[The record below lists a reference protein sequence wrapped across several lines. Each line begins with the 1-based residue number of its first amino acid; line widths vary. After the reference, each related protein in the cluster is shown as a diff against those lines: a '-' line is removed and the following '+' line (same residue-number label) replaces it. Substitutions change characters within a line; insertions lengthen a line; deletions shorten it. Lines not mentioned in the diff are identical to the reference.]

1 MDAFN
6 NTKTSEEL
14 DELFNKISDKS
25 STLKK
30 LVKIV
35 PNITEKKRID
45 NVIKGVEFTLDYAA
59 SLGYINSNSKL
70 DSPDSD
76 FSDAKGSALKILAP
90 NQMLSR
96 LPISLAQLKA
106 GNDSENLKNE
116 ISQLLY
122 SLYRSKKL
130 TKQLYKSLIDII

>member
-14 DELFNKISDKS
+14 DELFNKISNKS

-106 GNDSENLKNE
+106 GNYSEKLKYE
-116 ISQLLY
+116 IRQLLY
-122 SLYRSKKL
+122 SLYK
-130 TKQLYKSLIDII
+130 

>member
-106 GNDSENLKNE
+106 ENNSGKRNQTT
-116 ISQLLY
+116 IVFFVQI
-122 SLYRSKKL
+122 KKP
-130 TKQLYKSLIDII
+130 YKKRL

>member
-14 DELFNKISDKS
+14 DELFNKISNKS
-25 STLKK
+25 RTLKK

-35 PNITEKKRID
+35 PNITEKKRVD
-45 NVIKGVEFTLDYAA
+45 NMIKGVEFTLDYAA

-106 GNDSENLKNE
+106 GNYSEKLKYE
-116 ISQLLY
+116 IRQLLY
-122 SLYRSKKL
+122 SLYK
-130 TKQLYKSLIDII
+130 